1 MQITTPVEVL
11 FRVSSSALRLFASTQ
26 VWIFLEE
33 VTRLEATSCLHATWK
48 KTRAIE
54 QTRLLKSPFIPFVL
68 MELVCCVVPTI
79 STLSYHHEVPYRYM
93 PAHGN
98 SKRVYAQSTVIVQI
112 HGESHVQERKCVRL
126 YTFSRQHFSQSLF
139 MADGDSDA
147 AKPLRIGTRGSPLA
161 LAQAYE
167 TRRRLQEQFDELKE
181 DGMIEINVLKTQ
193 GDMILDKS
201 LMELGGKG
209 LFTKELDTA
218 LLGDEVDIC
227 VHSMKD
233 VPTWLPEG
241 TILPCTLPREDTN
254 DAFIYKDGSVKRI
267 EDLPDNS
274 VIGTASLR
282 RQAQLMAK
290 NPTLKCVNFRGN
302 VQTRLRKLDDG
313 VVDAT
318 LLAIAGLK
326 RMNMQDCA
334 TSVLEWDEMLPA
346 VAQGAI
352 GIQCRS
358 DDERS
363 LRYIEALND
372 PNTLTCVTCERA
384 FLEALD
390 GNCKTP
396 IAGQARIID
405 GKLKFRGLIA
415 MPDGTSKYETEV
427 EGDLENA
434 HELGKSAGEEL
445 KERAGDKFFEMMVEM
460 SPQQVLGQLT
470 K

>member
-1 MQITTPVEVL
+1 
-11 FRVSSSALRLFASTQ
+11 
-26 VWIFLEE
+26 
-33 VTRLEATSCLHATWK
+33 
-48 KTRAIE
+48 
-54 QTRLLKSPFIPFVL
+54 
-68 MELVCCVVPTI
+68 
-79 STLSYHHEVPYRYM
+79 
-93 PAHGN
+93 
-98 SKRVYAQSTVIVQI
+98 
-112 HGESHVQERKCVRL
+112 
-126 YTFSRQHFSQSLF
+126 
-139 MADGDSDA
+139 MADGEEIQ
-147 AKPLRIGTRGSPLA
+147 PLRIGTRGSPLA
-161 LAQAYE
+161 MAQAYE
-167 TRRRLQEQFDELKE
+167 TRRRLQEEFPELCE
-181 DGMIEINVLKTQ
+181 DGAIEICVLKTQ

-209 LFTKELDTA
+209 LFTKELDVA
-218 LLGDEVDIC
+218 LLGNEVDIC

-233 VPTWLPEG
+233 VPTWLPDG
-241 TILPCTLPREDTN
+241 TVLPCNLPREDTN
-254 DAFIYKDGSVKRI
+254 DAFIHKDGSVKRI

-326 RMNMQDCA
+326 RMDMDGCA
-334 TSVLEWDEMLPA
+334 TSVLDWEEMLPA

-363 LRYIEALND
+363 LKYIDALNHPD
-372 PNTLTCVTCERA
+372 TKVCVDCERA

-396 IAGQARIID
+396 IAGQARVVD
-405 GKLKFRGLIA
+405 GKIKFRGLIA
-415 MPDGTSKYETEV
+415 MPDGSQKFETEA
-427 EGDLENA
+427 EGEIEDAKKIGRE
-434 HELGKSAGEEL
+434 AGEKL
-445 KERAGDKFFEMMVEM
+445 KSEAGEKFFEMMVEM
-460 SPQQVLGQLT
+460 SPQQVLGQIT

>member
-1 MQITTPVEVL
+1 
-11 FRVSSSALRLFASTQ
+11 
-26 VWIFLEE
+26 
-33 VTRLEATSCLHATWK
+33 
-48 KTRAIE
+48 
-54 QTRLLKSPFIPFVL
+54 
-68 MELVCCVVPTI
+68 MELNM
-79 STLSYHHEVPYRYM
+79 S
-93 PAHGN
+93 A
-98 SKRVYAQSTVIVQI
+98 
-112 HGESHVQERKCVRL
+112 ES
-126 YTFSRQHFSQSLF
+126 
-139 MADGDSDA
+139 
-147 AKPLRIGTRGSPLA
+147 PLRIGTRGSPLA

-167 TRRRLQEQFDELKE
+167 TRRRLQESFPELKE
-181 DGMIEINVLKTQ
+181 DGAIEICVMKTQ

-218 LLGDEVDIC
+218 LLNDEVDIC

-233 VPTWLPEG
+233 VPTWLPDG
-241 TILPCTLPREDTN
+241 TVLPCNLPREDTN
-254 DAFIYKDGSVKRI
+254 DAFIYKDGSVKSVA
-267 EDLPDNS
+267 ELPDNS

-326 RMNMQDCA
+326 RMDMDGCA
-334 TSVLEWDEMLPA
+334 TSVLDWDEMLPA

-363 LRYIEALND
+363 LKYIEALNHEE
-372 PNTLTCVTCERA
+372 TKACVDTERA

-396 IAGQARIID
+396 IAGQARIVDDKI
-405 GKLKFRGLIA
+405 LFRGLIA
-415 MPDGTSKYETEV
+415 MPDGSQIFKTEK
-427 EGDLENA
+427 EGEVKDAKEI
-434 HELGKSAGEEL
+434 GRKAGEEL
-445 KERAGDKFFEMMVEM
+445 KAEAGDKFFEMMVEM
-460 SPQQVLGQLT
+460 SPQQVLGQIT

>member
-1 MQITTPVEVL
+1 MAEDG
-11 FRVSSSALRLFASTQ
+11 
-26 VWIFLEE
+26 E
-33 VTRLEATSCLHATWK
+33 VT
-48 KTRAIE
+48 
-54 QTRLLKSPFIPFVL
+54 
-68 MELVCCVVPTI
+68 
-79 STLSYHHEVPYRYM
+79 
-93 PAHGN
+93 
-98 SKRVYAQSTVIVQI
+98 
-112 HGESHVQERKCVRL
+112 
-126 YTFSRQHFSQSLF
+126 
-139 MADGDSDA
+139 
-147 AKPLRIGTRGSPLA
+147 PLRIGTRGSPLA
-161 LAQAYE
+161 MAQAYE
-167 TRRRLQEQFDELKE
+167 TRRRLMENFPELQEE
-181 DGMIEINVLKTQ
+181 GAIEICVLKTQ

-218 LLGDEVDIC
+218 LLGNEVDIC

-241 TILPCTLPREDTN
+241 TILPCNLPREDTN
-254 DAFIYKDGSVKRI
+254 DAFIHKDGSVTKI
-267 EDLPDNS
+267 ADLPDNS

-282 RQAQLMAK
+282 RQAQLLAQ
-290 NPTLKCVNFRGN
+290 NPTFKCVNFRGN
-302 VQTRLRKLDDG
+302 VQTRLRKLGDG

-326 RMNMQDCA
+326 RMDMDDCA
-334 TSVLEWDEMLPA
+334 TAVLDWDEMLPA

-363 LRYIEALND
+363 LKYIEALNH
-372 PNTLTCVTCERA
+372 PETKACVDCERA

-405 GKLKFRGLIA
+405 GKIKFKGLIA
-415 MPDGTSKYETEV
+415 MPDGSQKFEIESEGEV
-427 EGDLENA
+427 ADAAKIG
-434 HELGKSAGEEL
+434 HEAGAKIKADCGE
-445 KERAGDKFFEMMVEM
+445 KFFQQMVEM
-460 SPQQVLGQLT
+460 SPQMVLGQIT

>member
-1 MQITTPVEVL
+1 MKFTLNLSLL
-11 FRVSSSALRLFASTQ
+11 FIASVSAFAPANLSAPK
-26 VWIFLEE
+26 V
-33 VTRLEATSCLHATWK
+33 
-48 KTRAIE
+48 
-54 QTRLLKSPFIPFVL
+54 
-68 MELVCCVVPTI
+68 
-79 STLSYHHEVPYRYM
+79 
-93 PAHGN
+93 
-98 SKRVYAQSTVIVQI
+98 AQSA
-112 HGESHVQERKCVRL
+112 
-126 YTFSRQHFSQSLF
+126 LF
-139 MADGDSDA
+139 MADGEGVQ
-147 AKPLRIGTRGSPLA
+147 PVRIGTRGSPLA
-161 LAQAYE
+161 LAQAYL
-167 TRRRLQEQFDELKE
+167 TRKLLIEKYPELSE
-181 DGMIEINVLKTQ
+181 DGAIEICVMKTQ

-233 VPTWLPEG
+233 VPTWLPDG
-241 TILPCTLPREDTN
+241 TVLPCTLEREDTN
-254 DAFIYKDGSVKRI
+254 DAFISGDEDI
-267 EDLPDNS
+267 QCLDDLPDNA

-290 NPTLKCVNFRGN
+290 NPTWKCVNFRGN

-326 RMNMQDCA
+326 RMDMDGCA
-334 TSVLEWDEMLPA
+334 TTVLDWSEMLPA

-363 LRYIEALND
+363 LNYIKGLNHEE
-372 PNTLTCVTCERA
+372 TFSAVICERA

-396 IAGQARIID
+396 IAGQARIVD
-405 GKLKFRGLIA
+405 GKIQFKGLIS
-415 MPDGTSKYETEV
+415 MPDGSVTYTTES
-427 EGDLENA
+427 EGEIADA
-434 HELGKSAGEEL
+434 VAIGKAAGEQL
-445 KERAGDKFFEMMVEM
+445 KADAGDKFFEMMVEM
-460 SPQQVLGQLT
+460 SPQQVIGQLT
-470 K
+470 KKE

>member
-1 MQITTPVEVL
+1 
-11 FRVSSSALRLFASTQ
+11 
-26 VWIFLEE
+26 
-33 VTRLEATSCLHATWK
+33 
-48 KTRAIE
+48 
-54 QTRLLKSPFIPFVL
+54 
-68 MELVCCVVPTI
+68 
-79 STLSYHHEVPYRYM
+79 
-93 PAHGN
+93 
-98 SKRVYAQSTVIVQI
+98 
-112 HGESHVQERKCVRL
+112 
-126 YTFSRQHFSQSLF
+126 
-139 MADGDSDA
+139 MAEDA
-147 AKPLRIGTRGSPLA
+147 AVQPLRIGTRGSPLA

-167 TRRRLQEQFDELKE
+167 TRKRLQENFPELRE
-181 DGMIEINVLKTQ
+181 EGAIEICVLKTQ

-218 LLGDEVDIC
+218 LLGNEVDIC

-241 TILPCTLPREDTN
+241 TVLPCNLPREDTN
-254 DAFIYKDGSVKRI
+254 DAFIHKDGSVKRI
-267 EDLPDNS
+267 EDLPDHS

-282 RQAQLMAK
+282 RQAQIMAK

-326 RMNMQDCA
+326 RMNMDGCA

-352 GIQCRS
+352 GIQCRD

-363 LRYIEALND
+363 LKYIAALNHAE
-372 PNTLTCVTCERA
+372 TKACVDCERA

-396 IAGQARIID
+396 IAGQAKIID
-405 GKLKFRGLIA
+405 GKLYFRGLIA
-415 MPDGTSKYETEV
+415 MPDGSLKYETSAEGEV
-427 EGDLENA
+427 ADAKEIGL
-434 HELGKSAGEEL
+434 KAGQEL
-445 KERAGDKFFEMMVEM
+445 KERAGEKFFEMMVEM
-460 SPQQVLGQLT
+460 SPQQVLGQIT

>member
-1 MQITTPVEVL
+1 M
-11 FRVSSSALRLFASTQ
+11 A
-26 VWIFLEE
+26 
-33 VTRLEATSCLHATWK
+33 
-48 KTRAIE
+48 
-54 QTRLLKSPFIPFVL
+54 
-68 MELVCCVVPTI
+68 
-79 STLSYHHEVPYRYM
+79 
-93 PAHGN
+93 
-98 SKRVYAQSTVIVQI
+98 
-112 HGESHVQERKCVRL
+112 ES
-126 YTFSRQHFSQSLF
+126 
-139 MADGDSDA
+139 SDA
-147 AKPLRIGTRGSPLA
+147 SPLRIGTRGSPLA

-167 TRRRLQEQFDELKE
+167 TRKRLMEEFEELRA
-181 DGMIEINVLKTQ
+181 DGMIEICVLKTQ

-218 LLGDEVDIC
+218 LLGNEVDIC

-233 VPTWLPEG
+233 VPTWLPDG
-241 TILPCTLPREDTN
+241 TILPCNLPREDTN
-254 DAFIYKDGSVKRI
+254 DAFISGHENVKRPS
-267 EDLPDNS
+267 DLPDNA

-282 RQAQLMAK
+282 RQAQLLAI
-290 NPTLKCVNFRGN
+290 NPTWKCVNFRGN

-326 RMNMQDCA
+326 RMDMDGCA

-363 LRYIEALND
+363 LKYIDALNH
-372 PNTLTCVTCERA
+372 PPTKACVDCERA

-396 IAGQARIID
+396 IAGQARIVD
-405 GKLKFRGLIA
+405 GKMLFKGLIA
-415 MPDGTSKYETEV
+415 MPDGSLKYETES
-427 EGDLENA
+427 EGAIEDA
-434 HELGKSAGEEL
+434 KIIGRTAGEKL
-445 KERAGDKFFEMMVEM
+445 KAEAGEKFFQMMVEM
-460 SPQQVLGQLT
+460 SPQQVIGQIT

>member
-1 MQITTPVEVL
+1 MAEEE
-11 FRVSSSALRLFASTQ
+11 AS
-26 VWIFLEE
+26 
-33 VTRLEATSCLHATWK
+33 
-48 KTRAIE
+48 
-54 QTRLLKSPFIPFVL
+54 
-68 MELVCCVVPTI
+68 
-79 STLSYHHEVPYRYM
+79 
-93 PAHGN
+93 
-98 SKRVYAQSTVIVQI
+98 
-112 HGESHVQERKCVRL
+112 
-126 YTFSRQHFSQSLF
+126 
-139 MADGDSDA
+139 SDA
-147 AKPLRIGTRGSPLA
+147 VKPLRIGTRGSPLA

-167 TRRRLQEQFDELKE
+167 TRERLQKAFPELQA
-181 DGMIEINVLKTQ
+181 DGAIEINVLKTQ
-193 GDMILDKS
+193 GDMVLDKS

-209 LFTKELDTA
+209 LFTKELDVA

-254 DAFIYKDGSVKRI
+254 DAFIYKDGSVTKL

-326 RMNMQDCA
+326 RMNMDGCA
-334 TSVLEWDEMLPA
+334 TSVLDWDEMLPA

-363 LRYIEALND
+363 LKYIDALND
-372 PNTLTCVTCERA
+372 PDTKVCVDCERA

-405 GKLKFRGLIA
+405 GKVVFKGLIA
-415 MPDGTSKYETEV
+415 MPDGSEVYATEATGPI
-427 EGDLENA
+427 EDARDMGF
-434 HELGKSAGEEL
+434 KAGAEL
-445 KERAGDKFFEMMVEM
+445 KERVGEKFFEMMVEM
-460 SPQQVLGQLT
+460 SPQQVLGQIT

>member
-1 MQITTPVEVL
+1 MKFSAALSLISVGTAAAFAPAPVSHSTK
-11 FRVSSSALRLFASTQ
+11 SSSALFMA
-26 VWIFLEE
+26 ENGE
-33 VTRLEATSCLHATWK
+33 VT
-48 KTRAIE
+48 
-54 QTRLLKSPFIPFVL
+54 
-68 MELVCCVVPTI
+68 
-79 STLSYHHEVPYRYM
+79 
-93 PAHGN
+93 
-98 SKRVYAQSTVIVQI
+98 
-112 HGESHVQERKCVRL
+112 
-126 YTFSRQHFSQSLF
+126 
-139 MADGDSDA
+139 
-147 AKPLRIGTRGSPLA
+147 PLRIGTRGSPLA

-167 TRRRLQEQFDELKE
+167 TRRRLIANFPELEE
-181 DGMIEINVLKTQ
+181 DGAIEICVMKTQ

-241 TILPCTLPREDTN
+241 TVLPCNLPREDTN
-254 DAFIYKDGSVKRI
+254 DAFITANGIKTI
-267 EDLPDNS
+267 ADLPDNS

-282 RQAQLMAK
+282 RQAQLLAQ

-326 RMNMQDCA
+326 RMEMEDCA
-334 TSVLEWDEMLPA
+334 TAVLEWDEMLPA

-363 LRYIEALND
+363 LKYIDALNCMD
-372 PNTLTCVTCERA
+372 THVCVNCERA

-405 GKLKFRGLIA
+405 GKIAFRGLIA
-415 MPDGTSKYETEV
+415 MPDGSVKYETESSGAI
-427 EGDLENA
+427 EDAYEI
-434 HELGKSAGEEL
+434 GKKAGEEL
-445 KERAGDKFFEMMVEM
+445 KAQAGDKFFEMMVEM
-460 SPQQVLGQLT
+460 SPQQVLGQIT

>member
-1 MQITTPVEVL
+1 MRLTLAALLVGSAAAFAPGPVA
-11 FRVSSSALRLFASTQ
+11 FTSS
-26 VWIFLEE
+26 
-33 VTRLEATSCLHATWK
+33 TR
-48 KTRAIE
+48 
-54 QTRLLKSPFIPFVL
+54 QN
-68 MELVCCVVPTI
+68 MEL
-79 STLSYHHEVPYRYM
+79 
-93 PAHGN
+93 N
-98 SKRVYAQSTVIVQI
+98 
-112 HGESHVQERKCVRL
+112 
-126 YTFSRQHFSQSLF
+126 
-139 MADGDSDA
+139 MADEKCSASD
-147 AKPLRIGTRGSPLA
+147 PLRIGTRGSPLA

-167 TRRRLQEQFDELKE
+167 TRRRLQEQFPELVE
-181 DGMIEINVLKTQ
+181 EGAIEICVMKTQ

-233 VPTWLPEG
+233 VPTWLPDG
-241 TILPCTLPREDTN
+241 TVLPCTLPREDTN
-254 DAFIYKDGSVKRI
+254 DAFIYKDGTVKTLD
-267 EDLPDNS
+267 ELPDNS

-290 NPTLKCVNFRGN
+290 NKTLKCVNFRGN

-326 RMNMQDCA
+326 RMSMDGCA
-334 TSVLEWDEMLPA
+334 TSVLDWDEMLPA

-363 LRYIEALND
+363 LKYIEALNHQD
-372 PNTLTCVTCERA
+372 TLSCVECERA

-396 IAGQARIID
+396 IAGQARIVD
-405 GKLKFRGLIA
+405 GKLVFRGLIA
-415 MPDGTSKYETEV
+415 MPDGSLVYKTES
-427 EGDLENA
+427 EGEIADAKEI
-434 HELGKSAGEEL
+434 GRKAGEEL
-445 KERAGDKFFEMMVEM
+445 KAEAGDKFFEMMVEM

>member
-1 MQITTPVEVL
+1 
-11 FRVSSSALRLFASTQ
+11 
-26 VWIFLEE
+26 
-33 VTRLEATSCLHATWK
+33 
-48 KTRAIE
+48 
-54 QTRLLKSPFIPFVL
+54 
-68 MELVCCVVPTI
+68 
-79 STLSYHHEVPYRYM
+79 
-93 PAHGN
+93 
-98 SKRVYAQSTVIVQI
+98 
-112 HGESHVQERKCVRL
+112 
-126 YTFSRQHFSQSLF
+126 
-139 MADGDSDA
+139 MADGDNDVV
-147 AKPLRIGTRGSPLA
+147 PLRIGTRGSPLA
-161 LAQAYE
+161 MAQAFE
-167 TRRRLQEQFDELKE
+167 TRKKLQAAFPEMNE
-181 DGMIEINVLKTQ
+181 DGAIEICVMKTQ

-209 LFTKELDTA
+209 LFTKELDVA
-218 LLGDEVDIC
+218 LLGNEVDIC

-241 TILPCTLPREDTN
+241 TVLPCNMEREDTN
-254 DAFIYKDGSVKRI
+254 DAFIYKDGSVKTI
-267 EDLPDNS
+267 EELPDNS

-282 RQAQLMAK
+282 RQSQLLAK

-302 VQTRLRKLDDG
+302 VQTRLRKLEDG

-326 RMNMQDCA
+326 RMGMDGCA
-334 TSVLEWDEMLPA
+334 TSVLDWDEMLPA

-358 DDERS
+358 DDERA
-363 LRYIEALND
+363 LKYISALNH
-372 PNTLTCVTCERA
+372 PPTKSCVDCERA

-415 MPDGTSKYETEV
+415 MPDGTNKYETES
-427 EGDLENA
+427 EGEIEDA
-434 HELGKSAGEEL
+434 VAIGRAAGEKL
-445 KERAGDKFFEMMVEM
+445 KAEAGEKFFEMMVEM
-460 SPQQVLGQLT
+460 SPQQVLGQIT

>member
-1 MQITTPVEVL
+1 MVFKTT
-11 FRVSSSALRLFASTQ
+11 TNN
-26 VWIFLEE
+26 
-33 VTRLEATSCLHATWK
+33 
-48 KTRAIE
+48 
-54 QTRLLKSPFIPFVL
+54 
-68 MELVCCVVPTI
+68 I
-79 STLSYHHEVPYRYM
+79 STLTNLSTHHYPSLSYQ
-93 PAHGN
+93 A
-98 SKRVYAQSTVIVQI
+98 
-112 HGESHVQERKCVRL
+112 
-126 YTFSRQHFSQSLF
+126 LF
-139 MADGDSDA
+139 MAEDGEI
-147 AKPLRIGTRGSPLA
+147 KPLRIGTRGSPLA

-167 TRRRLQEQFDELKE
+167 TRRRLIENFPELEE
-181 DGMIEINVLKTQ
+181 DGAIEICVMKTQ

-218 LLGDEVDIC
+218 LLGNEVDIC

-241 TILPCTLPREDTN
+241 TVLPCNLPREETN
-254 DAFIYKDGSVKRI
+254 DAFITANGEIKKI
-267 EDLPDNS
+267 ADLPDNS

-282 RQAQLMAK
+282 RQAQILAQ

-326 RMNMQDCA
+326 RMEMQDCA
-334 TSVLEWDEMLPA
+334 TAVLDWDEMLPA

-363 LRYIEALND
+363 LKYINALNHMD
-372 PNTLTCVTCERA
+372 THVCVNCERA

-396 IAGQARIID
+396 IAGQARIVD
-405 GKLKFRGLIA
+405 GQILFRGLIA
-415 MPDGTSKYETEV
+415 MPDGSLKYETE
-427 EGDLENA
+427 
-434 HELGKSAGEEL
+434 KSGAIEDAVKIGREAGEEL
-445 KERAGDKFFEMMVEM
+445 KAQAGEKFFEMMVEM

>member
-1 MQITTPVEVL
+1 MKLFVAIAALLSGSAFGFTP
-11 FRVSSSALRLFASTQ
+11 SQSSAFRGQGTALFVS
-26 VWIFLEE
+26 E
-33 VTRLEATSCLHATWK
+33 
-48 KTRAIE
+48 
-54 QTRLLKSPFIPFVL
+54 
-68 MELVCCVVPTI
+68 
-79 STLSYHHEVPYRYM
+79 
-93 PAHGN
+93 
-98 SKRVYAQSTVIVQI
+98 
-112 HGESHVQERKCVRL
+112 
-126 YTFSRQHFSQSLF
+126 
-139 MADGDSDA
+139 GDV
-147 AKPLRIGTRGSPLA
+147 KPLRIGTRGSPLA

-167 TRRRLQEQFDELKE
+167 TRRRLQENFPELKE
-181 DGMIEINVLKTQ
+181 DGALEICVMKTQ

-241 TILPCTLPREDTN
+241 TILPCNLPREDTN
-254 DAFIYKDGSVKRI
+254 DAFIHKDGSVKSI
-267 EDLPDNS
+267 EELPDNS

-282 RQAQLMAK
+282 RQSQIMAK

-302 VQTRLRKLDDG
+302 VQTRLRKLEDG

-326 RMNMQDCA
+326 RMDMDGCA
-334 TSVLEWDEMLPA
+334 TAVLDWNEMLPA

-363 LRYIEALND
+363 QKYLSALNHPD
-372 PNTLTCVTCERA
+372 TKACVDCERA

-405 GKLKFRGLIA
+405 GKIKFRGLIA
-415 MPDGTSKYETEV
+415 MPDGSQKFETES
-427 EGDLENA
+427 EGAIEDAKEIGL
-434 HELGKSAGEEL
+434 KAGEKL
-445 KERAGDKFFEMMVEM
+445 KEEAGDKFFEMMVEM
-460 SPQQVLGQLT
+460 SPQQVIGQLT

>member
-1 MQITTPVEVL
+1 MKFYLSVFL
-11 FRVSSSALRLFASTQ
+11 FSATVSAFAPAPAAREAST
-26 VWIFLEE
+26 
-33 VTRLEATSCLHATWK
+33 A
-48 KTRAIE
+48 
-54 QTRLLKSPFIPFVL
+54 
-68 MELVCCVVPTI
+68 
-79 STLSYHHEVPYRYM
+79 
-93 PAHGN
+93 
-98 SKRVYAQSTVIVQI
+98 
-112 HGESHVQERKCVRL
+112 
-126 YTFSRQHFSQSLF
+126 LF
-139 MADGDSDA
+139 MAEGGVE
-147 AKPLRIGTRGSPLA
+147 PLRIGTRGSPLA
-161 LAQAYE
+161 MAQAFE
-167 TRRRLQEQFDELKE
+167 TRKRLQEKFPELCE
-181 DGMIEINVLKTQ
+181 DGAIEICIMKTQ

-218 LLGDEVDIC
+218 LLGNEVDIC

-241 TILPCTLPREDTN
+241 TILPCNLPREDTN
-254 DAFIYKDGSVKRI
+254 DAFISGNGEIKRI
-267 EDLPDNS
+267 EDLPDHS

-282 RQAQLMAK
+282 RQAQILAK

-302 VQTRLRKLDDG
+302 VQTRLRKLEDG

-326 RMNMQDCA
+326 RMDMDGCA
-334 TSVLEWDEMLPA
+334 TSVLDWEEMLPA

-363 LRYIEALND
+363 LKYISALNHEE
-372 PNTLTCVTCERA
+372 TKVCVDCERA

-396 IAGQARIID
+396 IAGQARIVD

-415 MPDGTSKYETEV
+415 MPDGSQKFEIES
-427 EGDLENA
+427 EGEIADAKTIGRE
-434 HELGKSAGEEL
+434 AGENV
-445 KERAGDKFFEMMVEM
+445 KAQAGEKFFEMMVEM
-460 SPQQVLGQLT
+460 SPQQVLGQIT

>member
-1 MQITTPVEVL
+1 M
-11 FRVSSSALRLFASTQ
+11 RFAGIIS
-26 VWIFLEE
+26 IL
-33 VTRLEATSCLHATWK
+33 
-48 KTRAIE
+48 
-54 QTRLLKSPFIPFVL
+54 
-68 MELVCCVVPTI
+68 CVVGPACAFTP
-79 STLSYHHEVPYRYM
+79 SPAFTASSGSNNVNSQTALS
-93 PAHGN
+93 
-98 SKRVYAQSTVIVQI
+98 
-112 HGESHVQERKCVRL
+112 
-126 YTFSRQHFSQSLF
+126 
-139 MADGDSDA
+139 MAEDSGIT
-147 AKPLRIGTRGSPLA
+147 PLRIGTRGSPLA

-167 TRRRLQEQFDELKE
+167 TRKRLIENFPELE
-181 DGMIEINVLKTQ
+181 AEGAIEICVMKTQ

-218 LLGDEVDIC
+218 LLGNEVDIC

-254 DAFIYKDGSVKRI
+254 DAFISGDENVKSVA
-267 EDLPDNS
+267 DLPDNS

-282 RQAQLMAK
+282 RQSQLLAI
-290 NPTLKCVNFRGN
+290 NPTFKCVNFRGN

-326 RMNMQDCA
+326 RMGMDGCA
-334 TSVLEWDEMLPA
+334 TSVLTWDTMLPA
-346 VAQGAI
+346 IAQGAI

-363 LRYIEALND
+363 AKYIDALNH
-372 PNTLTCVTCERA
+372 PETKTCVDCERA
-384 FLEALD
+384 FLETLD

-396 IAGQARIID
+396 IAGQARIVD
-405 GKLKFRGLIA
+405 GKILFRGLIA
-415 MPDGTSKYETEV
+415 MPDGSVKYETESEGAIEDAV
-427 EGDLENA
+427 EIGR
-434 HELGKSAGEEL
+434 KAGEVL
-445 KERAGDKFFEMMVEM
+445 KAEAGDNFFEMMVEM

>member
-1 MQITTPVEVL
+1 ML
-11 FRVSSSALRLFASTQ
+11 FSFHSFKALYA
-26 VWIFLEE
+26 EE
-33 VTRLEATSCLHATWK
+33 NGSNNHNLT
-48 KTRAIE
+48 
-54 QTRLLKSPFIPFVL
+54 
-68 MELVCCVVPTI
+68 
-79 STLSYHHEVPYRYM
+79 
-93 PAHGN
+93 
-98 SKRVYAQSTVIVQI
+98 
-112 HGESHVQERKCVRL
+112 
-126 YTFSRQHFSQSLF
+126 
-139 MADGDSDA
+139 
-147 AKPLRIGTRGSPLA
+147 PLRIGTRGSPLA

-167 TRRRLQEQFDELKE
+167 TRKRLQEQFEELRD
-181 DGMIEINVLKTQ
+181 DGMIEICVLKTQ
-193 GDMILDKS
+193 GDMVLDKS

-218 LLGDEVDIC
+218 LLSNEVDIC

-233 VPTWLPEG
+233 VPTWLPDG
-241 TILPCTLPREDTN
+241 TVLPCNLPREDTN
-254 DAFIYKDGSVKRI
+254 DAFIYKDGTVKTI
-267 EDLPDNS
+267 EELPNHS

-334 TSVLEWDEMLPA
+334 TSILDWDEMLPA

-363 LRYIEALND
+363 LRYIMALNHHE
-372 PNTLTCVTCERA
+372 TQVCVTCERA

-396 IAGQARIID
+396 IAGQARIVDNQIQ
-405 GKLKFRGLIA
+405 FRGLIA
-415 MPDGTSKYETEV
+415 MPDGSIKYETTAVGPIEDAYKI
-427 EGDLENA
+427 GYD
-434 HELGKSAGEEL
+434 AGMEL
-445 KERAGDKFFEMMVEM
+445 KQRAGDKFFQMMIEM
-460 SPQQVLGQLT
+460 SPQQVLGQIT